1 MRVTVGSVRAGGWW
15 WQETELGW
23 ASTVCEVKVTS
34 SLASDS
40 LPVYGVSEG
49 LWKIFLLSKASL
61 VQRLDS

>member
-40 LPVYGVSEG
+40 LEDLSFKQSLFGPKTRFLG
-49 LWKIFLLSKASL
+49 L
-61 VQRLDS
+61 V